1 MINNSKGNDMNN
13 SILHDWVVELDLK
26 DQAHLIPVLRGC
38 DIEDDRLK
46 LVTKMLRFLIGK
58 NFVKKTKYSDDNIL
72 NINKFVEILIY
83 SRSISNHWVEHIVLA
98 IKIIAEKHPDAYI
111 KYYYNQIIKE
121 YSIAPILEPFIYR
134 LYKERDE
141 LSIKITKLKTWIDNN
156 ETEVYSDQREQ
167 LLLMQRYLEIVI
179 KRLKDYFNKNNLKHD
194 NIGNHVS

>member
-1 MINNSKGNDMNN
+1 MNN